1 MPPGRGKS
9 SVLLLLLRP
18 GNVYTKTVYTV
29 VAVKRKSG
37 KNTAL
42 RILTISYEK
51 PETNLAG
58 LSISVST

>member
-1 MPPGRGKS
+1 MPPGRSKS

-18 GNVYTKTVYTV
+18 GNVYLKTVYTV

-51 PETNLAG
+51 PKTNVAG
-58 LSISVST
+58 LSISVSG